1 MASPVKMTLFRPTGR
16 LASYVRFFQVFS
28 TASSVRASVLDFG
41 GGDVSIPLCFGS
53 PLFVE
58 DWNRAE
64 VQSSAVV
71 GPRRRAVW
79 LQLNG
84 DVDQVNISFFPG
96 AAGSFVGLSM
106 RELVDEMALPD
117 DVWSRQFQQAIAD
130 LAPLPAEQRVDRIAH
145 LLLSRLEPR
154 RELPPHIR
162 EAVLL
167 IRQMRGQLRVGWLAD
182 AVNLSISQLE
192 REFRDRIGVTPK
204 LLARQTRVAALAADA
219 MRNGPPAWAGLAI
232 DYGYADQAHP
242 VRDFRDLTGLTP
254 SELFGAAPDAEFLQD
269 ALARPRR
276 G

>member
-1 MASPVKMTLFRPTGR
+1 MASPVRETLFRPAGR
-16 LASYVRFFQVFS
+16 LASYVRCFQLLS

-41 GGDVSIPLCFGS
+41 GGDVSVPLCFGS
-53 PLFVE
+53 PLLVE

-64 VQSSAVV
+64 VQSAAVV

-106 RELVDEMALPD
+106 PELVDEMASPD
-117 DVWSRQFQQAIAD
+117 DVWPRQFQQAFAD
-130 LAPLPAEQRVDRIAH
+130 LAPLPAEERVARLAQ
-145 LLLSRLEPR
+145 LLLSRLDPR
-154 RELPPHIR
+154 RELRPQIR
-162 EAVLL
+162 EAVRL
-167 IRQMRGQLRVGWLAD
+167 IRQMRGRVRVGWLAYE
-182 AVNLSISQLE
+182 VNLSISQLE
-192 REFRDRIGVTPK
+192 RDFKDRIGLTPK

-219 MRNGPPAWAGLAI
+219 MRNGPPAWARLAA
-232 DYGYADQAHP
+232 DYGYADQAHLT
-242 VRDFRDLTGLTP
+242 RDFRDLTGLTP
-254 SELFGAAPDAEFLQD
+254 SEFVGVEPDAEFLQD